1 MNGDNLQKA
10 IYSKLTGDATVSGL
24 VTDVYA
30 DVQQPLDAG
39 SDAAFPFITIGQD
52 NLSSWDS
59 KTFFGTEAVCQIDI
73 WSRSNNFV
81 QAKEI
86 GSAIVNA
93 LHHQSLTI
101 ADASHVMTVQE
112 SSVYSKDPDG
122 HTKRG
127 MLMFRVYFVRD

>member
-1 MNGDNLQKA
+1 MNGENLQRA
-10 IYSKLTGDATVSGL
+10 IYDKLTGDATLMALIDG
-24 VTDVYA
+24 VYA

-39 SDAAFPFITIGQD
+39 SDVPFPYVTIGSD

-59 KTFFGTEAVCQIDI
+59 KTFFGTEALCQIDV
-73 WSRSNNFV
+73 WSRANNFLE
-81 QAKEI
+81 AKTV

-93 LHHQSLTI
+93 LHQQPLII
-101 ADASHVMTVQE
+101 ADASHVLTVQQ

-127 MLMFRVYFVRD
+127 MLMFRVVFTRQ